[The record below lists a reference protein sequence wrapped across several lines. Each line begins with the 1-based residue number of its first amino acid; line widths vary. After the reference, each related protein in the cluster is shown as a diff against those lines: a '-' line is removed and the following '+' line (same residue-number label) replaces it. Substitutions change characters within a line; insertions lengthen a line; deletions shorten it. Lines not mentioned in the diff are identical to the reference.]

1 MDARELVDLLIP
13 EHGRTSCSDANLNN
27 GIETDDGNFRC
38 SRCMLLD
45 LVEGNVSPE
54 EFRKIYRNIE
64 IYLSSYSLSK
74 K

>member
-13 EHGRTSCSDANLNN
+13 EHGRTSCSDDALNN

-38 SRCMLLD
+38 SRCALLD

-54 EFRKIYRNIE
+54 EFRE
-64 IYLSSYSLSK
+64 ICKDRIFYINHYSK
-74 K
+74 E